1 MRSETGDWLVMPEE
15 TPDPGPAAE
24 STEDRLRRLELA
36 LATMHP
42 ANAPDGYAP
51 PVPPPSSPG
60 AGVIPLSLMVDAAV
74 DSEGARRRVFRE
86 LPVLRE
92 LRLIAQLYIDPR
104 YRLSRIAQFGVPI
117 IVILAVLN
125 YTAFTWVFPVI
136 PFLSPIT
143 ERILL
148 LMLGGA
154 LAVVLHR
161 EALRYRNVLDYLAR
175 VGR

>member
-1 MRSETGDWLVMPEE
+1 MSDPVPEFV
-15 TPDPGPAAE
+15 PAPPAE
-24 STEDRLRRLELA
+24 STEDRLRRLEVA

-42 ANAPDGYAP
+42 GLAPDGYAP
-51 PVPPPSSPG
+51 AVPSG
-60 AGVIPLSLMVDAAV
+60 AGVIPLSLMVNAAV
-74 DSEGARRRVFRE
+74 DPRETGRRVLRD

-92 LRLIAQLYIDPR
+92 LRLIAQMYLDPR
-104 YRLSRIAQFGVPI
+104 YRLSRIAQFGVPL

-125 YTAFTWVFPVI
+125 YTVFNLVFPVI

-143 ERILL
+143 ERLL
-148 LMLGGA
+148 LLILGGA

-161 EALRYRNVLDYLAR
+161 EALRYRNVLDYLGR